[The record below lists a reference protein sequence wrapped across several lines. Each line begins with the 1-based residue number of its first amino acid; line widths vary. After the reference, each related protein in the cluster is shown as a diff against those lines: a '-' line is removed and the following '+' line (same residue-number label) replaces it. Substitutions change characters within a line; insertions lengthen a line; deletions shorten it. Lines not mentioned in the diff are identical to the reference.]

1 MNMAGKILFSFFVLF
16 LLAQTVIGFDCS
28 TIDKTEDCL
37 ELNSVD
43 ENLIANL
50 IYTEYLDPNHGFIS
64 QYNSN
69 IEVTSAPSGSS
80 FHYKG
85 VIQSTWFSLLTIE
98 PSILFENK
106 LYVPSQSK
114 VRTEYGYNIK
124 VPENYYSNYKR
135 DGRTCKILYSLNS
148 QQDFVSVYDDN
159 SLEGTGKL
167 VTVSIDDDST
177 IKAVLQIQAT
187 IKQREY
193 RWDRYCCRRYDGR
206 CIKYCYDCDYYSTS
220 YKTDSLTIERTQ
232 EVFSYDHQPVSDF
245 EIISQYYGSYKGK
258 LTKDNQTS
266 VELAFQNSY
275 FNEHEFEYG
284 ANFTNKPYYLLQL
297 TARRIND
304 KDYQNLINDNY
315 TFFIKDISGCSIEY
329 SDFFSIG
336 TKDCI
341 YNLQEENVDK
351 IQTTGFSESWNLLLK
366 IVIFIFIN
374 YIIYIAIKKSWGKVL
389 IPITVIMLAVPLVS
403 AEECGLTNLASCI
416 PEKMYDFFID
426 LLNAP
431 LQPLLWLVRTL
442 LETPPET
449 DMFHGIWAI
458 ILYCISMFY
467 GLLFIYS
474 GFQFLFSGHNVIKR
488 EIAKDWLKNTVIM
501 IVLVN
506 ASFYLYKLVL
516 ELGSVLTTSVLS
528 MVDEHFFLITADN
541 IVNIGLEFLFITFYV
556 LTLFLTVFFLIIRY
570 LVVAFGVIFVP
581 IGIFCYFI
589 PPLRSYGRLTL
600 NILGMFTFITFLDA
614 IIILACSMLIEI
626 PLFENIKILVMIC
639 CFSIVNLLF
648 IILTKHVIGKSS
660 ISDSGEKVAEAVKY
674 IAMFA

>member
-1 MNMAGKILFSFFVLF
+1 MAGKILFSFFVLF